1 MGAVSRRDRWAQQL
15 MRSRLLAPVYE
26 KAWRPFLGWAFMGFD
41 LDHVRNER
49 SLTVRA
55 LRLRPG
61 DLVLD
66 VACGPGLFTQAFA
79 RAVSPS
85 GLAVGIDISGPM
97 LERAR
102 TSNAHERAA
111 YVFGDATKQPFPDNS
126 FDAVNCYAAL
136 YLIPD
141 PFRAY
146 DELVRVLRPGGRISI
161 MTSLASPRSW
171 VRPLQVRALAPT
183 GLRMFGRTEFTARL
197 REAGFTDIEQ
207 EIHGSA
213 QYVRA
218 TKAG

>member
-1 MGAVSRRDRWAQQL
+1 MNTLAQHA
-15 MRSRLLAPVYE
+15 MHNRVVATIYE
-26 KAWRPFLGWAFMGFD
+26 RAWRPVLAWTFMGFD
-41 LDHVRNER
+41 LDHLRHER
-49 SLTVRA
+49 RLTA
-55 LRLRPG
+55 EGLRLADG

-66 VACGPGLFTQAFA
+66 LACGPGNFTRYFA
-79 RAVSPS
+79 EAVAPS
-85 GLAVGIDISGPM
+85 GLAVGVDLSEPM
-97 LERAR
+97 LARAR
-102 TSNAHERAA
+102 RDNAHPRAA
-111 YVFGDATKQPFPDNS
+111 YVQGNGHHLPFPDGV